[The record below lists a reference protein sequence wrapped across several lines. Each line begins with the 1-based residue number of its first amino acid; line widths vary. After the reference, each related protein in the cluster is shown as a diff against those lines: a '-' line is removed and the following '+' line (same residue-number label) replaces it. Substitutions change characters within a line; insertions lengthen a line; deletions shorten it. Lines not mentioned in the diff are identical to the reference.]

1 MGLVL
6 FSTFNNDLKGGKH
19 IKITDYPKLTGGV
32 NTNEGKQK
40 EYKEFRTEMRFHQG
54 EKKKERSHICAS
66 ILNQQW
72 KLF

>member
-1 MGLVL
+1 MFWEEAPEAAMGLVL

-40 EYKEFRTEMRFHQG
+40 DIKNLEQK
-54 EKKKERSHICAS
+54 
-66 ILNQQW
+66 
-72 KLF
+72 

>member
-6 FSTFNNDLKGGKH
+6 FSTFNNDLEGGKH

-40 EYKEFRTEMRFHQG
+40 DIKNLEQK
-54 EKKKERSHICAS
+54 
-66 ILNQQW
+66 
-72 KLF
+72 